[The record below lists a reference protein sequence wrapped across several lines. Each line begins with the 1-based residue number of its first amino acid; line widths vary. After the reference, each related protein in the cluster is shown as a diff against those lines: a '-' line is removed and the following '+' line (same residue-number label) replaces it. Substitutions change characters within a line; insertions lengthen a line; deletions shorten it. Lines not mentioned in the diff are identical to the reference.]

1 MSGISR
7 RQVVK
12 LGIVTGAGL
21 VLGVRLYDNAAAE
34 AVTEESA
41 AAGAPPAVLHPL
53 IRIAP
58 DGAIVLFAQNPDM
71 GQGVKTSLP
80 MILAEELDV
89 RFEDIEVRQAD
100 WLPGVDLQFSGGSLS
115 IRLNYDAMRKAGAAA
130 RLMLMQA
137 AAARWGLPLAELRT
151 DAGRVRDVSGE
162 HQAAYGELA
171 VEAARQTLPQ
181 DVPLKPPAQFRVVG
195 RSHADVDLG
204 RILTGQSL
212 YSMDF
217 RLPGMLYAVVRRSP
231 VSDGQVASLDDVAAR
246 SVPGVRGVHLLSN
259 ERHGGRVIRPNSPN
273 FVSGVAVLADDTFAA
288 LQGAA
293 AIDVEWRN
301 PPALEDTDTLYRRF
315 HASLDGPAENVR
327 RDGDPE
333 DVLAA
338 ARDPFEAVY
347 QVPLLAHAPM
357 EPMNCTARFA
367 DGGVELWAPTQNPG
381 GLAEAVAAAL
391 GIEAARVTVRVLRS
405 GGAFGR
411 RYYSDFA
418 IEAALLARL
427 AGRPVKV
434 VWPREDD
441 IRHGYFRPAGVHRV
455 RAALD
460 ATGRVAAWQH
470 RLAGHSRAAYLE
482 RDDPPWG
489 TELDPYTFPAG
500 FVSHLS
506 LEHVHVPSR
515 IPLGQWRGI
524 SASAN
529 VFVTCS
535 ALDELAHRSGQD
547 PLAFLLRLVG
557 EWDVVPVFDG
567 FSLDAARLRAVIRRA
582 AEAAGW
588 GQPLAQSGGAAEG
601 AWRGGRGIAACYDQ
615 GAWVAEVV
623 EVSVGASDGGQ
634 ARLRVDRVVAA
645 VDCGRVINPQAAR
658 AQVEGAVLDGL
669 GAALAGE
676 ITVRA
681 GVVQQSNFH
690 DYRLLRMDQAPVVEV
705 HFIASEEDPR
715 GLGEPPLPPLAPAL
729 CNAIF
734 AASGRRIRR
743 LPLSA
748 EFSV

>member
-7 RQVVK
+7 RQLLH
-12 LGIVTGAGL
+12 LGVAGGAGL
-21 VLGVRLYDNAAAE
+21 LLGVRISDG
-34 AVTEESA
+34 V
-41 AAGAPPAVLHPL
+41 AAGTVAGETGAARAPPAVLHPL
-53 IRIAP
+53 IRIGPEEAV
-58 DGAIVLFAQNPDM
+58 VLFAQNPDM

-80 MILAEELDV
+80 MVLAEELDV
-89 RFEDIEVRQAD
+89 RFEDVEVRQAD

-115 IRLNYDAMRKAGAAA
+115 IRLNYEVMRKAGAAA

-137 AAARWGLPLAELRT
+137 AAARWGLPLADLRT
-151 DAGRVRDVSGE
+151 DNGRVRDVSGE
-162 HQAAYGELA
+162 HDAGYGELA
-171 VEAARQTLPQ
+171 AEAARLPVPA
-181 DVPLKPPAQFRVVG
+181 DAPLKAPRQFRVIG
-195 RSHADVDLG
+195 QSRADVDLG
-204 RILTGQSL
+204 RILTGQPL
-212 YSMDF
+212 YGMDF

-231 VSDGQVASLDDVAAR
+231 VSDGQVAAFDDAAAR
-246 SVPGVRGVHLLSN
+246 AVPGVRAAHLLSN
-259 ERHGGRVIRPNSPN
+259 EQHGGRVIRPNSPN

-293 AIDVEWRN
+293 ALAVEWRN
-301 PPALEDTDTLYRRF
+301 PASLEDSDALYQRF
-315 HASLDGPAENVR
+315 HAGLDGPAEEVR

-333 DVLAA
+333 GVLAA
-338 ARDPFEAVY
+338 SRDPFEAVY

-357 EPMNCTARFA
+357 EPMNCTARFG

-391 GIEAARVTVRVLRS
+391 AIDPARVTVHVLRS

-418 IEAALLARL
+418 VEAALLARL
-427 AGRPVKV
+427 ARRPVKV

-441 IRHGYFRPAGVHRV
+441 LRHGYFRPAGVHRI

-460 ATGRVAAWQH
+460 AAGRVAAWQH

-482 RDDPPWG
+482 REDPPWD
-489 TELDPYTFPAG
+489 TELDPYAFPAG
-500 FVSHLS
+500 FVSNLAF
-506 LEHVHVPSR
+506 EHAHVPSR

-535 ALDELAHRSGQD
+535 ALDELAHRAGQD
-547 PLAFLLRLVG
+547 PVAFLLRLVG
-557 EWDVVPVFDG
+557 ERDAVPVFDG
-567 FSLDAARLRAVIRRA
+567 FSLDAGRLRGVIHKA

-588 GQPLAQSGGAAEG
+588 GQPPARPGSSRTGG
-601 AWRGGRGIAACYDQ
+601 WRRGRGIAACYDQ
-615 GAWVAEVV
+615 GAWVAEIV
-623 EVSVGASDGGQ
+623 EVSIGVSDGGQ
-634 ARLRVDRVVAA
+634 DRLRVDRVVAA
-645 VDCGRVINPQAAR
+645 VDCGRVINPQGAR

-681 GVVQQSNFH
+681 GVVLQSNFH
-690 DYRLLRMDQAPVVEV
+690 DYRLLRIDRAPAVEV
-705 HFIASEEDPR
+705 HFIDSEEDPR

-748 EFSV
+748 AFSV